1 MKRIYEQAATDSG
14 SSGEATQVITK
25 LYDSSMSRCVDIVLK
40 PVATHANLCGESGSI
55 GELLPLHIATIF
67 TLPVSTL
74 GETLETY
81 PTTTSEPCKVTEVKT
96 FLPAGCLPIE
106 LHDSLSMDFPKW
118 EVEASS
124 RSELMWSE
132 PKNSITSREDSISRS
147 DLLFAYNPVEPFS
160 SDESR
165 LQRFESRIQFEA
177 QQVHSNGTTGLTA
190 ASKLVWIWFCTSFD
204 SENRQGHHTNRVKKI
219 VNTLPVGLVKELAS
233 IETPAG
239 ESVLEAANQRGCRHN
254 ER

>member
-81 PTTTSEPCKVTEVKT
+81 PTTTSEPCKVTEVMT

-106 LHDSLSMDFPKW
+106 LQDSLSTDFPKW

-132 PKNSITSREDSISRS
+132 PKNSIT
-147 DLLFAYNPVEPFS
+147 
-160 SDESR
+160 
-165 LQRFESRIQFEA
+165 
-177 QQVHSNGTTGLTA
+177 
-190 ASKLVWIWFCTSFD
+190 
-204 SENRQGHHTNRVKKI
+204 
-219 VNTLPVGLVKELAS
+219 
-233 IETPAG
+233 
-239 ESVLEAANQRGCRHN
+239 
-254 ER
+254 

>member
-1 MKRIYEQAATDSG
+1 MKWEMTWYEQIYEQAATDSG

-25 LYDSSMSRCVDIVLK
+25 LYHSMSRCVDTVLK

-81 PTTTSEPCKVTEVKT
+81 PTATFEPCKVTEVKT

-106 LHDSLSMDFPKW
+106 LHDSLSTDFPKW

-124 RSELMWSE
+124 
-132 PKNSITSREDSISRS
+132 
-147 DLLFAYNPVEPFS
+147 
-160 SDESR
+160 
-165 LQRFESRIQFEA
+165 
-177 QQVHSNGTTGLTA
+177 
-190 ASKLVWIWFCTSFD
+190 
-204 SENRQGHHTNRVKKI
+204 
-219 VNTLPVGLVKELAS
+219 
-233 IETPAG
+233 
-239 ESVLEAANQRGCRHN
+239 
-254 ER
+254 